1 MLVRYREVLESYM
14 TQLILIV
21 SIIDEIIKSSN
32 FKNIVIKASA
42 ARKRATTR
50 RTHRSN
56 NILRTSAVCSTKT
69 KYWENSH
76 SLVYGVR
83 KTYRLDS
90 LTNIRNFSS
99 YTEPKETIPLET
111 EVLKIE
117 TTANKG
123 TPKITKNMI
132 LYTQIYNTDAL
143 KAGLNSVKNL
153 KSTGVDGLVKS
164 NFTDKDLITLQKDLR
179 TQKYK
184 PKANKR
190 VAIPKPDKNGVRY
203 LGIASTRDK
212 VVQGTLRLLLVP
224 ILDPLFSDYSFGFRP
239 KKGVHDVLS
248 RIRNEWQ
255 NITWTISID
264 IEKYFDKIHHDK
276 LIEKLEPY
284 CDQPTLEL
292 IRKLIKIGY
301 IDPHNQ
307 NDRALYAKEGVPQS
321 SLLSPILSNLFLH
334 TFDMFV
340 ESKLLPS
347 WNKGEK
353 RPINPEYYYEHKL
366 DEADLEM
373 VKVYPELKEVISRI
387 KHKRW
392 VNSKKSIKDVS
403 HNSNFNRLYYVR
415 YADDF
420 LFGFVGTHKE
430 AKLIKEEAENFLQNE
445 LSLSCNMDKSKIV
458 HSSNKIKYLGTLIS
472 WLPKRVTKS
481 NTNDLFPSYK
491 SIAHNKPL
499 MRAPII
505 DLLIRAV
512 NNGYACYRGHNKHSV
527 RGTSNRKLKE
537 FDADIIVN
545 LYNSKIR
552 GIIRFYDFVNSKS
565 DLWKLLDVYR
575 KSCALTLADK
585 FKLRTASKVF
595 SKFGK
600 RLSIK
605 NKLGKEIA
613 SLSAWPE
620 SLKTNGKFHRSKV
633 DVNFN
638 DLITVG
644 EAIKGSYKSLPKG
657 AKTCQYDGCE
667 TQTNLE
673 QHHINPQVNIKR
685 KDLTPFMRAII
696 AKKRKTITLCHKHH
710 MELHRRRIFKSK
722 S

>member
-1 MLVRYREVLESYM
+1 M

-21 SIIDEIIKSSN
+21 SIIDEIIKSTN

-42 ARKRATTR
+42 AGKRATTR
-50 RTHRSN
+50 RTLRSI
-56 NILRTSAVCSTKT
+56 NILRTSAVCSTKA
-69 KYWENSH
+69 KYWERSH

-90 LTNIRNFSS
+90 LTNIRTFSS
-99 YTEPKETIPLET
+99 YIDLKETIPLET

-117 TTANKG
+117 TNANRG
-123 TPKITKNMI
+123 TPKITKDMI
-132 LYTQIYNTDAL
+132 LYTQIYNTDTL
-143 KAGLNSVKNL
+143 KAGLNMVKNL
-153 KSTGVDGLVKS
+153 KSAGVDGITKS
-164 NFTDKDLITLQKDLR
+164 NFTDKDLITLQKDLK

-190 VAIPKPDKNGVRY
+190 VAILKPDGNGIRY

-212 VVQGTLRLLLVP
+212 VVQGVLHLLLVP
-224 ILDPLFSDYSFGFRP
+224 ILEYLFSNNSYGFRP
-239 KKGVHDVLS
+239 KRGAHDALS
-248 RIRNEWQ
+248 RIRNGWQ
-255 NITWTISID
+255 NVTWTISID

-276 LIEKLEPY
+276 LIEKLKPY
-284 CDQPTLEL
+284 CDQTTSEL
-292 IRKLIKIGY
+292 IRKLIKVGY

-307 NDRALYAKEGVPQS
+307 NDRALYAKEGVPQG

-334 TFDMFV
+334 AFDMFV

-353 RPINPEYYYEHKL
+353 RPINSEYYYEHKL

-373 VKVYPELKEVISRI
+373 VKVYPELKEVIRRI

-392 VNSKKSIKDVS
+392 VSSGKSIKNLS
-403 HNSNFNRLYYVR
+403 QNSGFNRLYYVR

-420 LFGFVGTHKE
+420 LLGFVGTHKD
-430 AKLIKEEAENFLQNE
+430 AKLIQEEAENFLQKE
-445 LSLSCNMDKSKIV
+445 LSLSCNMDKSKIE
-458 HSSNKIKYLGTLIS
+458 HSSNSIKFLGTLIS
-472 WLPKRVTKS
+472 WLPNRVSKNNTK
-481 NTNDLFPSYK
+481 DLFPTYK
-491 SIAHNKPL
+491 STAYNKPL
-499 MRAPII
+499 MKAPII
-505 DLLIRAV
+505 DLLKRAV
-512 NNGYACYRGHNKHSV
+512 HNGYGCYRGNHKHSV

-537 FDADIIVN
+537 FDEDVIVN

-552 GIIRFYDFVNSKS
+552 GIIIFYNFVNSRS
-565 DLWKLLDVYR
+565 DLWKLIDVYR

-585 FKLRTASKVF
+585 LKLRTASKVF

-605 NKLGKEIA
+605 NNLGKEIA
-613 SLSAWPE
+613 SLSAWPD
-620 SLKTNGKFHRSKV
+620 SLKTNGKFHRSKA

-657 AKTCQYDGCE
+657 ANTCQYDGCE

-673 QHHINPQVNIKR
+673 QHHINPQVNISR
-685 KDLTPFMRAII
+685 KDLTPFMRGIV
-696 AKKRKTITLCHKHH
+696 AKKRKMITLCHKHH

-722 S
+722 P